1 MVPFSENLKRLR
13 EEKNMSRQ
21 ELSKATGVSTSSLGY
36 YETNNREPT
45 ASALMAIASVLNCS
59 IDELLGFS
67 PSKLG
72 QYIQLVNQSPHCQVR
87 VDQKADKVY
96 VDRHFDEPDGPYT
109 DCIEFTIKDFVALV
123 GDAVRSYQEDPYQ
136 ILQESIENE
145 MDYYQKASEWKAILQ
160 KDYENRLHAQEK
172 MEHDL
177 IESISPGISSTRYTD
192 KDRED
197 YKKLTKSHED
207 DSEKT

>member
-13 EEKNMSRQ
+13 KEKHFSRQ

-59 IDELLGFS
+59 IDDLLGFS

-72 QYIQLVNQSPHCQVR
+72 QYVQLVNQAPHCQVR
-87 VDQKADKVY
+87 VDQNADKVY
-96 VDRHFDEPDGPYT
+96 VDRHFDEPDGSYT
-109 DCIEFTIKDFVALV
+109 DCIEFTIKDFISLV
-123 GDAVRSYQEDPYQ
+123 GDTVRSYQEDPYQ

-145 MDYYQKASEWKAILQ
+145 LDYYQKANQWKAALQ
-160 KDYENRLHAQEK
+160 KDYEDRLRKHRRQMASQK
-172 MEHDL
+172 MMARTIDERYDL
-177 IESISPGISSTRYTD
+177 
-192 KDRED
+192 
-197 YKKLTKSHED
+197 
-207 DSEKT
+207 

>member
-1 MVPFSENLKRLR
+1 MSIENLHICGIYILKTTISVKDDIMIPFSENLKRLR
-13 EEKNMSRQ
+13 EEKNISRQ

-45 ASALMAIASVLNCS
+45 ARALMAIASVLNCS

-72 QYIQLVNQSPHCQVR
+72 QYMQLVNQSPHCQVR

-96 VDRHFDEPDGPYT
+96 VERQETETPHT
-109 DCIEFTIKDFVALV
+109 DCIELSIKDFIDLV
-123 GDAVRSYQEDPYQ
+123 GSAIHSYQEDPYQ

-145 MDYYQKASEWKAILQ
+145 LSYYQKASQWKAALQ
-160 KDYENRLHAQEK
+160 RDYADRLHEQEK
-172 MEHDL
+172 KMTSQQDEFPK
-177 IESISPGISSTRYTD
+177 E
-192 KDRED
+192 
-197 YKKLTKSHED
+197 
-207 DSEKT
+207 